1 MKQEERRR
9 NTRRLLLDTTIA
21 LIAEKGCHLLTMQDI
36 ANAAGLSKG
45 AIFHYVRSKDEMFVW
60 VLQEQLEQTN
70 NRFLDEVAS
79 GRRTFAE
86 PMKAIADSIS
96 SYGESGNVTNKVLL
110 YLLGKEDQPFI
121 AEAVRD
127 YYKKSVQLS
136 QSWIETGQ
144 QYGVIPPSVDAAKT
158 ADMFVLLTFGMRMRA
173 SIPFDGPAFTG
184 TDFTTFITSI
194 LQPGQVK
201 NEKEASQ

>member
-9 NTRRLLLDTTIA
+9 NTIRLLLDTTIA

-45 AIFHYVRSKDEMFVW
+45 AIFHYVKSKDEMFVW

-79 GRRTFAE
+79 GCRTFAE
-86 PMKAIADSIS
+86 PMKAISDSIS
-96 SYGESGNVTNKVLL
+96 SYGEAGNVTNKVLL
-110 YLLGKEDQPFI
+110 YLLGKEDQPLI
-121 AEAVRD
+121 AEAVQD

-173 SIPFDGPAFTG
+173 AIPVDGPAFTG
-184 TDFTTFITSI
+184 ADFTAFITSI
-194 LQPGQVK
+194 LQPSPDK
-201 NEKEASQ
+201 NEKEQPL